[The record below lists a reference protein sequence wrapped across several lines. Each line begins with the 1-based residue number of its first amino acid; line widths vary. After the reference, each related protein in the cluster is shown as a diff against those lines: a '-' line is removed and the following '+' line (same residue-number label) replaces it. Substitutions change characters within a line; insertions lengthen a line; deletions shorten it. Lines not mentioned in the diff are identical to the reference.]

1 MRAADISM
9 APCGRASRATAAP
22 RQPRQPRNRSGTMR
36 AAPRQPRKKKN
47 SSDEDDGLTVT
58 PMSAAKVTARRPPQT
73 PPAMKEKKNTK
84 KETTEKETTNA
95 PSRGDSPSSQGKKSR
110 STATTLAR
118 ENLSP
123 VTPRTPPPPRQRR
136 CANKCATPADSKLVI
151 AGENSSPVVIPSTP
165 PPVLPRPKLPLKIR
179 RKRKPKNVGIVEIAD
194 SSDNKDNGEKL
205 DANPCLEHEQSG
217 PTNIGSHEDPCSHDP
232 IIPPTT
238 TRPNRKGPRAS
249 PSKPRA
255 MKTTTKTT
263 MPKPPRAEAPK
274 RERKA
279 RTPSAS
285 SRAKTRKANAERANA
300 MGLQEYDDFV
310 VNSGLCADPEHLADY
325 YRGSD
330 NWDSLDPRW
339 YGVRCERNADGDSP
353 SSKVYQII
361 KKALASDVR
370 IPASKP
376 AVKTFTKFFQCIRDQ
391 VPPSPQ

>member
-110 STATTLAR
+110 STATLAR

-238 TRPNRKGPRAS
+238 TRPNRKGPR
-249 PSKPRA
+249 
-255 MKTTTKTT
+255 
-263 MPKPPRAEAPK
+263 
-274 RERKA
+274 
-279 RTPSAS
+279 
-285 SRAKTRKANAERANA
+285 
-300 MGLQEYDDFV
+300 
-310 VNSGLCADPEHLADY
+310 
-325 YRGSD
+325 
-330 NWDSLDPRW
+330 
-339 YGVRCERNADGDSP
+339 
-353 SSKVYQII
+353 
-361 KKALASDVR
+361 
-370 IPASKP
+370 
-376 AVKTFTKFFQCIRDQ
+376 
-391 VPPSPQ
+391 